1 MPNLLEGSGSDDLD
15 INPTKAKQQTNIR
28 VTPESVRL
36 RKVVLDK
43 IQRLKAAKR
52 GDAAPRLA

>member
-1 MPNLLEGSGSDDLD
+1 
-15 INPTKAKQQTNIR
+15 

-43 IQRLKAAKR
+43 VQRLKAAKR